1 MDSRFTTQDQGTMTF
16 GVDSNDVTD
25 GYQVGDVVDVTYA
38 DNGDGTY
45 TADDVEWVEQDST
58 GTVTDVSDG
67 SMTITDDQT
76 GQPVTF
82 VADPSESVFDGV
94 TVGDQ
99 VDVTYHQSGGQQVA
113 ESVDDSGGGD

>member
-1 MDSRFTTQDQGTMTF
+1 MTF

-82 VADPSESVFDGV
+82 VADP
-94 TVGDQ
+94 GDER
-99 VDVTYHQSGGQQVA
+99 V
-113 ESVDDSGGGD
+113 